1 MVTRGQLFPTHAPTH
16 LVTVSTAYVAGTH
29 QGEAAEILFTDA
41 VRSGARARTHTTVT
55 TEVDIAAE
63 IDAARR
69 LRRDLEAESRRP
81 GPLGRFT
88 KAARGELGA
97 AGTHVLAER
106 AEKLRDDWVR
116 KQLVD
121 AGRARAQAL
130 GWPDAYAFTKALGE
144 RALVGLASRT
154 CPSPWSAPRSSSRR
168 WPNRDPAGSG
178 ASAWPSRSSSRTPGD
193 C

>member
-1 MVTRGQLFPTHAPTH
+1 
-16 LVTVSTAYVAGTH
+16 
-29 QGEAAEILFTDA
+29 
-41 VRSGARARTHTTVT
+41 VT
-55 TEVDIAAE
+55 TDVDIEAE
-63 IDAARR
+63 IDSARR
-69 LRRDLEAESRRP
+69 LRDDLESESRRS

-88 KAARGELGA
+88 KAARSELGA

-144 RALVGLASRT
+144 RALVAAHADVPITVVR
-154 CPSPWSAPRSSSRR
+154 PRSSNRP
-168 WPNRDPAGSG
+168 WPSPGRAGSG
-178 ASAWPSRSSSRTPGD
+178 ASGWPSPSSSPTPGD